1 MPENSTTEA
10 LIPRHGGRI
19 LADQLRIQG
28 VDTIF
33 GVPGESFL
41 ALLDGLYEHRN
52 AIRVVTTRQEGGA
65 SNMADGYAKLT
76 GKVGVCTVTRGPGA
90 TNASVGIHTAF
101 QDSTPLLLLI
111 GQVGRGMTDREA
123 FQEIDYRRMF
133 GEMAKWVAQI
143 DSAERIPEYISQAF
157 HVAQSGRPGP
167 VVLALPEDML
177 RDVVEVADAPMAKP
191 VQAAPSAAAMAELR
205 DRLAKAERPLLML
218 GGPTWSAAAVED
230 ITRFAVANGLP
241 VTASLRAQDCFDNRH
256 DHYIG
261 DVAIGINPKLAERVR
276 ACDLLIVAGPRLG
289 EMTTSGYTLLDI
301 PVPRQDLIHIQT
313 GAEELGR
320 VYVPTLAINSGMGEF
335 AAAAA
340 ALEPVDG
347 SRWTAWRQE
356 ARTDYEAHI
365 QPTDVPGDVNVGKV
379 MAWLNEN
386 TPENTILTA
395 GAGNYT
401 VWAHRFFQHKVYRS
415 QLAPT
420 SGAMGYGFPAAVAAK
435 LAAPDRPVINIS
447 GDGCFLMHGQEM
459 ATAVQYGA
467 NFVTIVVNNG
477 MLGTIRMHQERHY
490 PGRTIGTDLHNPDFA
505 ALARSYGAHGETVT
519 RTEDFPAA
527 FERATAAGKP
537 ALIELVVD
545 PDALTPKETL
555 SSLQNKQGP
564 AT

>member
-1 MPENSTTEA
+1 MSDE
-10 LIPRHGGRI
+10 LIARHGGRV

-28 VDTIF
+28 VETIF

-65 SNMADGYAKLT
+65 SNMADAYAKLT
-76 GKVGVCTVTRGPGA
+76 GKVGVCMVTRGPGA
-90 TNASVGIHTAF
+90 TNASTGVHTAF
-101 QDSTPLLLLI
+101 QDSTPMILLI
-111 GQVGRGMTDREA
+111 GQVGRDMADREA
-123 FQEIDYRRMF
+123 FQEMDYRHMF

-157 HVAQSGRPGP
+157 HVAQAGRPGP

-177 RDVVEVADAPMAKP
+177 RDVVTVGDAPLVNP
-191 VQAAPSAAAMAELR
+191 VQASPNPAAMADLR
-205 DRLAKAERPLLML
+205 ARLAKAERPVLML
-218 GGPTWSAAAVED
+218 GGPTWTTGAVAD
-230 ITRFAVANGLP
+230 ITAFAAANGLP
-241 VTASLRAQDCFDNRH
+241 VTVSLRAQDCIDNRH

-261 DVAIGINPKLAERVR
+261 DVAIGPNPKLVERVR
-276 ACDLLIVAGPRLG
+276 NCDLLIVVGARLG
-289 EMTTSGYTLLDI
+289 EMTTSGYTLLDV
-301 PVPRQDLIHIQT
+301 PVPQQDLIHIHT

-320 VYVPTLAINSGMGEF
+320 VYAPKLAINSGMVEF

-347 SRWTAWRQE
+347 SRWTAWRE
-356 ARTDYEAHI
+356 EGRREYEAHI

-386 TPENTILTA
+386 TPEDTILTA

-420 SGAMGYGFPAAVAAK
+420 SGAMGYGFPAAIAAK
-435 LAAPDRPVINIS
+435 LAAPTRMVINIS

-467 NFVTIVVNNG
+467 NVITVVVNNG
-477 MLGTIRMHQERHY
+477 MLGTIRMHQERRY
-490 PGRTIGTDLHNPDFA
+490 PGRTIATDLHNPDFA
-505 ALARSYGAHGETVT
+505 AFAKSFGAHGETVT
-519 RTEDFPAA
+519 TTQDFPAA
-527 FERATAAGKP
+527 FERCVAAGKP

-555 SSLQNKQGP
+555 SSLQNK
-564 AT
+564 

>member
-1 MPENSTTEA
+1 MNEPLMA
-10 LIPRHGGRI
+10 RHGGRV

-28 VDTIF
+28 VDTVF

-52 AIRVVTTRQEGGA
+52 AIRVVTNRHEGGA
-65 SNMADGYAKLT
+65 SNMADAYAKLT

-90 TNASVGIHTAF
+90 TNAAVGIHTAY
-101 QDSTPLLLLI
+101 QDSTPVLLLI
-111 GQVGRGMTDREA
+111 GQVGRDMIDREA
-123 FQEIDYRRMF
+123 FQEMDYRRMF

-143 DSAERIPEYISQAF
+143 DSAERIPEYISHAF

-177 RDVVEVADAPMAKP
+177 RDVVEVADAPPAKP
-191 VQAAPSAAAMAELR
+191 VQASPGGAATTELR
-205 DRLAKAERPLLML
+205 ERLARAERPLLML
-218 GGPTWSAAAVED
+218 GGPTWSAAAVAD
-230 ITRFAVANGLP
+230 ITKFAAASGLP

-256 DHYIG
+256 DHYVG
-261 DVAIGINPKLAERVR
+261 DVAIGVNPKLAERVR
-276 ACDLLIVAGPRLG
+276 GCDLLIVAGPRLG
-289 EMTTSGYTLLDI
+289 EMTTSGYSLLDV
-301 PVPRQDLIHIQT
+301 PVPKQDLIHIHA
-313 GAEELGR
+313 GADELGR
-320 VYVPTLAINSGMGEF
+320 VYTPALAINSGMAEF

-347 SRWTAWRQE
+347 SRWAAWRQE
-356 ARTDYEAHI
+356 ARADYEAHI
-365 QPTDVPGDVNVGKV
+365 QPTEVPGAVNLGRV

-386 TPENTILTA
+386 TPEDTILTA

-420 SGAMGYGFPAAVAAK
+420 SGAMGYGFPAAIAAK
-435 LAAPDRPVINIS
+435 LAAPNRTVINVS

-467 NFVTIVVNNG
+467 NFVTIVVNNN
-477 MLGTIRMHQERHY
+477 MLGTIRMHQERRY
-490 PGRTIGTDLHNPDFA
+490 PGRTIATDLHNPDFA
-505 ALARSYGAHGETVT
+505 ALARSFGAHGETVT
-519 RTEDFPAA
+519 ATDDFPAA
-527 FERATAAGKP
+527 YARALAAGKP

-545 PDALTPKETL
+545 ADALTPKETL
-555 SSLQNKQGP
+555 SSLQNR
-564 AT
+564 